1 MKTEFTQAEVA
12 KLPFAHH
19 VLRQG
24 IQSHDKVPIDAE
36 GNHWHVTD
44 VHLADVVGSLDPR
57 YAGKT
62 WLDLFPCTDAPYGLK
77 RCFERMRD
85 LQRTP
90 DYYKS
95 EEKKQKYEFCNID
108 GELYIND
115 GHHRTVIG
123 RVFLTAN
130 GVEPVMKNVL
140 VAYYTRGLFHRIRIL
155 PRRLKHGL
163 ISHFNVFK

>member
-1 MKTEFTQAEVA
+1 
-12 KLPFAHH
+12 
-19 VLRQG
+19 
-24 IQSHDKVPIDAE
+24 QSHDKVPIDAE

-108 GELYIND
+108 GELYIDD
-115 GHHRTVIG
+115 GHHRT
-123 RVFLTAN
+123 
-130 GVEPVMKNVL
+130 
-140 VAYYTRGLFHRIRIL
+140 
-155 PRRLKHGL
+155 
-163 ISHFNVFK
+163 